1 MEAALPKDARIE
13 KFAPSQCSRWHDETR
28 RWVVRQTNQVAHI
41 YPQNRLSS
49 NFKRLQAIVA
59 ISSPISIRAC
69 VFVTDL
75 NPFNSSLRYVE
86 IQYRSTH
93 PTNGFEVIL
102 IQRWGPSRDDPSLY
116 QPSISTNE
124 RALDCSIVHGPI
136 PRPCITH
143 PACA

>member
-13 KFAPSQCSRWHDETR
+13 KFAPSQCSRWRDETR

-102 IQRWGPSRDDPSLY
+102 IQRWGRAGTILLY
-116 QPSISTNE
+116 TNRLYFTNE
-124 RALDCSIVHGPI
+124 RALICSIVHGPI